1 MYLTEVN
8 LKNWRSYRSAMFRF
22 PAPTAKKKVILVGA
36 MNGTGKTSLLASLYL
51 GLFGRDGMYYV
62 EGVKLSDVE
71 EEKQR
76 SYRFLMERVLHR
88 GALQE
93 DDPQISVQ
101 LSFDI
106 GEDNPLTITRTWHF
120 FKRGK
125 LRDLNTNE
133 GEEVISY
140 HNNKPKKYT
149 SWQEANNRIED
160 LLFPAHVLPCFF
172 FDGEQAQK
180 RVEGAG
186 NMALSDAMQT
196 LYGTRL
202 LSGLSDTLRQYSMVK
217 KNMVKRVVGDV
228 REDELAAKRA
238 QYEVL
243 EGSLKEVKG
252 ELARVRADLQIA
264 EAARR
269 DKQEELVQIS
279 GSSAADIGFVS
290 QEKSA
295 LEQTEREQK
304 EQLQKDLASLALPI
318 AFKKYE
324 DRVITRL
331 NAEIIRDRWQIL
343 REETSNKTEDILHR
357 SLPAPEEDDLSPAL
371 TMAQRDR
378 LSVRLREAIESIWS
392 PPPDGCATDFHFHF
406 LNPSDRLTALSRV
419 KSVSTASASNIAQLV
434 NNWEDTKRRLEDV
447 RRKWDSVQDIQPR
460 LRETKDRLDELN
472 ARVGELNNQRSERDI
487 REQGFSTELADLKA
501 GIAQME
507 ERKEKRGP
515 EESRI
520 ELAERVREVL
530 RELEEKLKPLCE
542 TALADAC
549 TTHFREMISSEYK
562 KHRVAFD
569 QDAQPMLVL
578 EHSEP
583 VYVTTLS
590 GAQKRAFGLA
600 FTLAIAEVS
609 GQDAPIV
616 IDTPVG
622 SMDSEFRRRI
632 LKYMAK
638 NAPGQ
643 LFLLSHDEEIYGD
656 YVRELEPFLSKRFL
670 VNFRPTGDG
679 MGESTIQPDQYFS
692 ERS

>member
-1 MYLTEVN
+1 
-8 LKNWRSYRSAMFRF
+8 MFRF

-133 GEEVISY
+133 GEEVIIY

-392 PPPDGCATDFHFHF
+392 P
-406 LNPSDRLTALSRV
+406 RLT
-419 KSVSTASASNIAQLV
+419 
-434 NNWEDTKRRLEDV
+434 
-447 RRKWDSVQDIQPR
+447 
-460 LRETKDRLDELN
+460 
-472 ARVGELNNQRSERDI
+472 
-487 REQGFSTELADLKA
+487 
-501 GIAQME
+501 
-507 ERKEKRGP
+507 
-515 EESRI
+515 
-520 ELAERVREVL
+520 
-530 RELEEKLKPLCE
+530 
-542 TALADAC
+542 
-549 TTHFREMISSEYK
+549 
-562 KHRVAFD
+562 
-569 QDAQPMLVL
+569 
-578 EHSEP
+578 
-583 VYVTTLS
+583 
-590 GAQKRAFGLA
+590 GA
-600 FTLAIAEVS
+600 
-609 GQDAPIV
+609 
-616 IDTPVG
+616 
-622 SMDSEFRRRI
+622 
-632 LKYMAK
+632 
-638 NAPGQ
+638 
-643 LFLLSHDEEIYGD
+643 
-656 YVRELEPFLSKRFL
+656 
-670 VNFRPTGDG
+670 RPT
-679 MGESTIQPDQYFS
+679 STFIS
-692 ERS
+692 